1 MGMEKKMFVIE
12 SEDELQGTPVYYK
25 FINGKRMY
33 TTQPDQYSIKVIRRR
48 VKNMETDKEFCL
60 DMTEKQ
66 NERFMALEPQLGVKY
81 VMEKNGAKTT
91 FSIFMTEQDKE
102 IEGLKDIVVPDTI
115 SLNDVSDY
123 FYAKGVVGEEKN
135 KRAILLAILARKCV
149 GLEGMS
155 GSGKSYQADAILKL
169 FPKSFIYEMGLQS
182 NLANWYDRE
191 EINKAHILYITE
203 LQKAANNLE
212 LIETLKNI
220 GEGKPITRKVTNKQR
235 NGVDELTIDSKD
247 KIFFYTLAFE
257 NKAEVDTE
265 LGRRRLEF
273 ITDISNEQTRTI
285 LEDKIKR
292 RYFGIDKKILDPK
305 VIKKHILDVWNLKA
319 KTIIPYG
326 QSIIEKIPPKILART
341 YTDHLL
347 DLIEACAKFNYKN
360 RITDN
365 GVIYADIED
374 LKIVMD
380 CYGEQFVKSIYNIPI
395 GGDLVLN
402 KMKDLEN
409 SGKANVTPNELQNY
423 IMDVDLAGANLKEV
437 LKKLEIAGF
446 ISENP
451 DKTYSLISTLDSKI
465 TFAEEDLAK
474 SSKEFFDGKKE
485 LMERWFTKNNIKV
498 DNYVRSDIK

>member
-1 MGMEKKMFVIE
+1 MEKKMFVIE
-12 SEDELQGTPVYYK
+12 NEDELQGNPVYYK
-25 FINGKRMY
+25 FINGKRVY
-33 TTQPDQYSIKVIRRR
+33 VSQPDQYSIKLIRRR
-48 VKNMETDKEFCL
+48 VKNVETDKEFYL
-60 DMTEKQ
+60 DLTQKQ
-66 NERFMALEPQLGVKY
+66 NEKFMALEPQLGVKY

-102 IEGLKDIVVPDTI
+102 MEELKNVVVPDTI
-115 SLNDVSDY
+115 SLDDVSDY

-135 KRAILLAILARKCV
+135 KRAILLGILARKCI

-155 GSGKSYQADAILKL
+155 GSGKSYQTDAILSL

-182 NLANWYDRE
+182 NLANWYDRDK
-191 EINKAHILYITE
+191 INKAHIIYVTE

-235 NGVDELTIDSKD
+235 NGVDELVIDSKD

-265 LGRRRLEF
+265 LGRRRIGF
-273 ITDISNEQTRTI
+273 ITDISNEQTRNI
-285 LEDKIKR
+285 LEDKVRR
-292 RYFGIDKKILDPK
+292 RYFGIDKKVLDAK
-305 VIKKHILDVWNLKA
+305 VIKKHILDVWNLRK
-319 KTIIPYG
+319 KVIIPYG
-326 QSIIEKIPPKILART
+326 KCIVEKIPPKILSRT

-360 RITDN
+360 RIIEDEI
-365 GVIYADIED
+365 IYADIED

-402 KMKDLEN
+402 KMRDLEN
-409 SGKANVTPNELQNY
+409 SGKANATPNELQNY

-437 LKKLEIAGF
+437 LKKLETAGF

-465 TFAEEDLAK
+465 TFTEEELVK
-474 SSKEFFDGKKE
+474 SAKEFFKGKEE
-485 LMERWFTKNNIKV
+485 LGERWFTKNNIKV
-498 DNYVRSDIK
+498 ENYIRGDEND